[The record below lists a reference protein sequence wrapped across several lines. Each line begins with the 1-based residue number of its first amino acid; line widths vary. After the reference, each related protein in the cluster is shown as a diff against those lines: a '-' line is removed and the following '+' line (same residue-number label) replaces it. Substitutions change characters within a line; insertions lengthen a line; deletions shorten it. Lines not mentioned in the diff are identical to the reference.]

1 MKRLFVVLW
10 GNGDTIIY
18 VDIITGENCP
28 FKLLTWNSYIG
39 QFVHTVEGEG
49 LG

>member
-10 GNGDTIIY
+10 GNGDGIY
-18 VDIITGENCP
+18 VDNIRGENCP
-28 FKLLTWNSYIG
+28 FRLLTWNSYIG